1 MTKGPEA
8 PVKDDIKEYL
18 TGIGAWWYMIV
29 PNGYSRKGV
38 PDFLACVPTTI
49 TQEMVGRRVG
59 LFAGIEAKADFA
71 DGGKVPDK
79 WQDRELEGI
88 AAARGIS
95 LVARG
100 ATAVETVR
108 QALDF
113 Q

>member
-38 PDFLACVPTTI
+38 PDFLACVPTVI

-59 LFAGIEAKADFA
+59 LFAGIEAKADFVG
-71 DGGKVPDK
+71 GGKTPDK
-79 WQDRELEGI
+79 WQNRELNGI
-88 AAARGIS
+88 AEAGGIS

-100 ATAVETVR
+100 ATAVETIR
-108 QALDF
+108 RALAI